1 MTLFRQE
8 CPSCH
13 FRFIQPKMQNL
24 REGDPWYRLTP
35 QGLVCPVC
43 GERLKWSRAS
53 LMLGRLPMMAFLLG
67 GIVNLFVQSKEARG
81 DIMGY
86 SLIAMVI
93 GLLIWFAFRKV
104 QVDGYE

>member
-1 MTLFRQE
+1 
-8 CPSCH
+8 
-13 FRFIQPKMQNL
+13 
-24 REGDPWYRLTP
+24 
-35 QGLVCPVC
+35 
-43 GERLKWSRAS
+43 
-53 LMLGRLPMMAFLLG
+53 MMAFLLG